1 VSIIAPA
8 SRDASDLPRGS
19 RLELYRQLNRH
30 APRWAT
36 MVFHVYAFV
45 PGPSRG
51 LRCCSARSQEAPRS
65 SALAGGSAP
74 TREPQPRSA
83 ARKRVWQRPG
93 MLGVQV
99 DHTPCRAGEL
109 DGIVSLAAVKVMDE
123 QRLYLLG
130 RHVCSVPVS
139 GLGRSSIPHRLDG

>member
-1 VSIIAPA
+1 MT
-8 SRDASDLPRGS
+8 GH
-19 RLELYRQLNRH
+19 Y
-30 APRWAT
+30 
-36 MVFHVYAFV
+36 VFHVYAFV
-45 PGPSRG
+45 PGPTRG

-83 ARKRVWQRPG
+83 AQRVWQRPG